1 MSSQNLILSPGLKF
15 STRSLLSQEKS
26 QLLNI
31 ITQNRIFDDEADNQC
46 NISEFYNKLVECAT
60 IEEFISN

>member
-46 NISEFYNKLVECAT
+46 NINEFYDKLVECAT